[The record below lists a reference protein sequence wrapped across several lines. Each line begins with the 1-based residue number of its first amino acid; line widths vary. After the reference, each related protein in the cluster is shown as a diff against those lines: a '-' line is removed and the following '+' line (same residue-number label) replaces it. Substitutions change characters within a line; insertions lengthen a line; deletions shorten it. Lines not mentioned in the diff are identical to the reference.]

1 MDNQQGKTKSQKRT
15 KDEDKIHENENDIFM
30 QKMIALNKKFESFD
44 ASKVTQS
51 EQTVMVISMFS
62 FICEALPKVL
72 NAMQT
77 EKQFKH
83 QVNTIQNVVIELNN
97 EVSDLKKETLSLKK
111 EILANNIQ
119 NSAKCLELKN
129 EVSGIKKETLAN
141 NIQISAKCLEL
152 KNEVSSLKK
161 ETLTNQSKDS
171 EQYLELRNE
180 VTELKKETLGNEIES
195 SAKSLELNNE
205 VSELKRETLTNQIQ
219 ASAKS
224 LIVKDLAPLKATD
237 KESEIDLR
245 IQFEKVLS
253 ELQIKENV
261 NVVTIL
267 RLKSNKMV
275 PFRGKSTVLPI
286 KVTFNSS
293 FERDIFLSK
302 LKYLKEFKT
311 IKVSIDYP
319 KFLQSSK
326 NELEHIA
333 YNIRKEMPG
342 TKTSIR
348 IKDQKLAIFA
358 RKNGETNFSEVE
370 EY

>member
-1 MDNQQGKTKSQKRT
+1 MDNQQGITKSQKRT
-15 KDEDKIHENENDIFM
+15 KDEDKIHENDIFM

-44 ASKVTQS
+44 ASKVTKS
-51 EQTVMVISMFS
+51 EESVMFISMFS

-72 NAMQT
+72 DAMKT

-83 QVNTIQNVVIELNN
+83 QVNTIQKVVIELNN
-97 EVSDLKKETLSLKK
+97 EVSDLKKETASLKK

-119 NSAKCLELKN
+119 NSTQCLELKN
-129 EVSGIKKETLAN
+129 EVSGIKKETLEN
-141 NIQISAKCLEL
+141 NIQNSAKCLEL

-161 ETLTNQSKDS
+161 ETVTNQRQDS

-180 VTELKKETLGNEIES
+180 VTKLKKETSVNQIQS

-205 VSELKRETLTNQIQ
+205 VSELKREALTNQIQ
-219 ASAKS
+219 DSAKS
-224 LIVKDLAPLKATD
+224 LIVKDLAPLKTTD

-245 IQFEKVLS
+245 IQFETVLS
-253 ELQIKENV
+253 ELQIKEKV
-261 NVVTIL
+261 NLVTIF

-275 PFRGKSTVLPI
+275 PFRGKSKVLPI

-293 FERDIFLSK
+293 FETDIFLSK
-302 LKYLKEFKT
+302 LKHLKEFKA

-319 KFLQSSK
+319 KLLQSSK

-333 YNIRKEMPG
+333 YKIRKDMPG